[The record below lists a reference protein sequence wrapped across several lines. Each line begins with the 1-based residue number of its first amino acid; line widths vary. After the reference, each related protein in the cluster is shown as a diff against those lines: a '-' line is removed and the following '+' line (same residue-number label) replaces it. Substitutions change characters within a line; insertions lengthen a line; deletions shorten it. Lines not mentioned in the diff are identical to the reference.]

1 MAINLLGQSTIMSY
15 GAEMLRELRF
25 LIRERIGPIFGR
37 VIRFLTHPVSIF
49 VILQLVCIAVTVLW
63 VVWFVNQDQALSELA
78 QTFGQQNIDRS
89 FGLGL
94 LVAGC
99 ILLGVLIVGLIVL
112 FTNAQRQSRLNRQQQ
127 NFVSSVTHEL
137 RSPLA
142 SLQLAFDTIRTRS
155 LEQEVKQKF
164 FEMIDRDLSR
174 LKKLV
179 DQILLSAKLDRGM
192 IDLQKLEEINLRDL
206 VADAVSKASFLDTQL
221 ASRVKIEV
229 DPSNTIFSTRD
240 GLALILGNFIE
251 NAIKYSPRGSPI
263 EVSVNCQGERCD
275 FSVKDQGF
283 GLVKGEKKRVF
294 RMFHRANAATKH
306 AIPGTGLGLYI
317 VQSIVKSMGGKV
329 WAESDGRDL
338 GSKFCVSIP
347 GRNLKEKK

>member
-1 MAINLLGQSTIMSY
+1 
-15 GAEMLRELRF
+15 MLRELRF
-25 LIRERIGPIFGR
+25 LIGERIGPMIGR
-37 VIRFLTHPVSIF
+37 MIRFFTHPVAIF

-63 VVWFVNQDQALSELA
+63 VVWFVNQDQALNELA

-94 LVAGC
+94 LIAGC

-142 SLQLAFDTIRTRS
+142 SLQLAFDTIRSRN
-155 LEQEVKQKF
+155 LEQDVKLKF
-164 FEMIDRDLSR
+164 FEMIDRDLNR

-192 IDLQKLEEINLRDL
+192 IDLQKMEEINLREL
-206 VADAVSKASFLDTQL
+206 VAEAVSKASFLDPQL
-221 ASRVKIEV
+221 ASRVQIHV
-229 DPSNTIFSTRD
+229 DPASNVFSTKD

-251 NAIKYSPRGSPI
+251 NAIKYSPRGSLI
-263 EVSVNCQGERCD
+263 QVEASCRADRCE

-283 GLVKGEKKRVF
+283 GLVAREKKKVF

-317 VQSIVKSMGGKV
+317 VHTIVKSMGGKV
-329 WAESDGRDL
+329 WAESDGRNL
-338 GSKFCVSIP
+338 GSRFCVSIP
-347 GRNLKEKK
+347 DRMTKELK